1 MDLVQ
6 QTAAVRFEWSVDG
19 AGRPAGI
26 SARGKAFAA
35 LPRGVVADGQVPL
48 DQVDLF
54 PIFVDERLRR
64 EHSRR
69 KPQEAG
75 SAAAAAMFLE
85 RARQDL
91 LLDARGIAGGRR
103 PTGIHVDAVEFEV
116 GLVHGHRSL
125 SFRRG
130 RQLARFAMS
139 RTKEEEEAARRLFAA
154 GAAGA

>member
-35 LPRGVVADGQVPL
+35 LPRGVVADRQIPL

-64 EHSRR
+64 DPPRR
-69 KPQEAG
+69 NPQEAG
-75 SAAAAAMFLE
+75 APAAAPLFVE

-91 LLDARGIAGGRR
+91 LLDARGIAGGR
-103 PTGIHVDAVEFEV
+103 
-116 GLVHGHRSL
+116 
-125 SFRRG
+125 
-130 RQLARFAMS
+130 
-139 RTKEEEEAARRLFAA
+139 
-154 GAAGA
+154 

>member
-35 LPRGVVADGQVPL
+35 LPRGVVADRQIPL

-75 SAAAAAMFLE
+75 SAAAAALFVE

-91 LLDARGIAGGRR
+91 LLDPGGDGGGGGPAGTHIERG
-103 PTGIHVDAVEFEV
+103 
-116 GLVHGHRSL
+116 
-125 SFRRG
+125 
-130 RQLARFAMS
+130 
-139 RTKEEEEAARRLFAA
+139 
-154 GAAGA
+154 